1 MELTVERIS
10 VLIVDDHS
18 VVRCGLKMFL
28 DSEDDIDVIGEASDG
43 QQAIDLAAE
52 LLPDVILMD
61 LVMPGMDGIN
71 ATRRICE
78 LIPSSQVLVL
88 TSFGEDEKV
97 FASIKAGAMG
107 YLLKD
112 IPAEDLGRAIRS
124 MARGEFLL
132 DPGIARK
139 VLDEFSSSYKK
150 EIPVVHLTPRE
161 IDVLTLVARGRSNRE
176 ISSDLNISI
185 KTVKT
190 HVSNILSKLH
200 AMDRTQAALYAVK
213 HGLIPA
219 DGVWEPGKD
228 QS

>member
-1 MELTVERIS
+1 MDRIS

-28 DSEDDIDVIGEASDG
+28 DSEDDIQVVGEAAGG
-43 QQAIDLAAE
+43 QQAIDMAQE

-61 LVMPGMDGIN
+61 LVMPGIDGID

-139 VLDEFSSSYKK
+139 VLDEFSSRQEK
-150 EIPVVHLTPRE
+150 IPLAHLTPRE
-161 IDVLTLVARGRSNRE
+161 IQVLTLVARGRSNRE
-176 ISSDLNISI
+176 ISDGLNISI

-219 DGVWEPGKD
+219 EGIWEPD
-228 QS
+228 TE

>member
-1 MELTVERIS
+1 MERIS

-18 VVRCGLKMFL
+18 VVRCGLRMFL
-28 DSEDDIDVIGEASDG
+28 ETEDDIQVAGEAADG
-43 QQAIDLAAE
+43 HQAIEMAQE

-61 LVMPGMDGIN
+61 LVMPGMDGIE

-78 LIPSSQVLVL
+78 VIPSSRVLVL
-88 TSFGEDEKV
+88 TSYGEDEKV

-112 IPAEDLGRAIRS
+112 IPAEDLGRAVRS

-139 VLDEFSSSYKK
+139 VLDEFSQKRP
-150 EIPVVHLTPRE
+150 EILPLTRLTPRE
-161 IDVLTLVARGRSNRE
+161 VEVLSLVARGRSNRE

-190 HVSNILSKLH
+190 HVTNILSKLH

-219 DGVWEPGKD
+219 DGVWEPEE
-228 QS
+228 